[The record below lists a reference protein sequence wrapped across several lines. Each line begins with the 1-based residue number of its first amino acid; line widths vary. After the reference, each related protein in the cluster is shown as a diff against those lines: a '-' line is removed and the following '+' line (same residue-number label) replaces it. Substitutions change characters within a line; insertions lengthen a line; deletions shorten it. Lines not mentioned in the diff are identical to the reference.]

1 VIPPGGKRFWALQVE
16 KNPAGLFFFGKK
28 KETQN
33 NNKTR
38 RGERN
43 AQRTQRRAVI
53 CIIFQFDP
61 KGTEKKTKQKH
72 LAEGADN
79 KSASTK

>member
-1 VIPPGGKRFWALQVE
+1 L
-16 KNPAGLFFFGKK
+16 GLTGRKESGWSFFFGKK

-61 KGTEKKTKQKH
+61 KGTEEKQNKTKAPSGRGRQ
-72 LAEGADN
+72 
-79 KSASTK
+79 